1 MPKRII
7 GQIVSFKPT
16 MVTREILQDAPEEA
30 NSLTDW
36 IEYLLTKGHE
46 QYKNLKGEPV
56 SQQEMGL
63 CLRLGEQS
71 DVTTEFSDWLKKKIT
86 ILQDGR
92 LEVDLRDLR

>member
-1 MPKRII
+1 MDNINYKTKVITIGNSIGVTIPKWSMQYEDEKI
-7 GQIVSFKPT
+7 GTDDIVEVSIRVVK
-16 MVTREILQDAPEEA
+16 
-30 NSLTDW
+30 
-36 IEYLLTKGHE
+36 KG
-46 QYKNLKGEPV
+46 LKEEPV